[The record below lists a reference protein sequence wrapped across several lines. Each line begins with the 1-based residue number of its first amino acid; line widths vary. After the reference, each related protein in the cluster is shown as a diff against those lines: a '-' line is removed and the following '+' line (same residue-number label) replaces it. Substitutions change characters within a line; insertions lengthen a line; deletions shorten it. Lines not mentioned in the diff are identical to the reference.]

1 MSYIIWC
8 LKQIIHLCAYITH
21 NIYSSID
28 EKVLD
33 RISSYGLKVGELL
46 GFDGFEEGNAFGDD
60 VLEISVVLRVVRGG
74 VRRSIGFLSHDLPR
88 W

>member
-8 LKQIIHLCAYITH
+8 LKQIIHLCAYITC

-33 RISSYGLKVGELL
+33 RISGDGLKVGELL

-60 VLEISVVLRVVRGG
+60 VLEIGVVLRVVRA
-74 VRRSIGFLSHDLPR
+74 RNWRSIGLLSHDWR
-88 W
+88 RC